1 MNREHSTGETGTLP
15 IRRHAVWC
23 LTLAAGSGDG
33 SQQMIASLL
42 APRYQLRNRG
52 IAFAASPRHA
62 DIVLIS
68 GAPTRHT
75 IDPLRRVLA
84 QVPEPHAL
92 VAIGDAFLHGDPFTS
107 SDQIVINASNLLRV
121 NIEVPGSPPDPL
133 QILAAIES
141 AARLLDQSE
150 EDMVEDEEDVD
161 NEEDVDDDAEDETPL
176 QGADRP

>member
-1 MNREHSTGETGTLP
+1 MNREPSTGETGTLP

-23 LTLAAGSGDG
+23 LVLAAGSGDG

-62 DIVLIS
+62 DIILIS

-84 QVPEPHAL
+84 QVPEPHAV
-92 VAIGDAFLHGDPFTS
+92 VAVGDAFLHGDRFAS
-107 SDQIVINASNLLRV
+107 SDQIVINASNLLSV
-121 NIEVPGSPPDPL
+121 NIEVPGSPPDPQ

-150 EDMVEDEEDVD
+150 EDVAEEEPDVEDDP
-161 NEEDVDDDAEDETPL
+161 DDAARL
-176 QGADRP
+176 QEADQP